1 MPFEN
6 LSQPICFSGS
16 LKANESEALL
26 TFRAHINPFGEIEF
40 DFDNIAVTNKTC
52 FLENHLGSSSDFSLS
67 GKAEDGTELSIDS
80 LGLNSEVDQ
89 NIISLSVSRCPE
101 ARFTR
106 KLDKPKESIFRWL
119 KGFRSD
125 PTRPLNQKCQIGTI
139 VMGECHYDDPNEISG
154 FIKLEINEEQFD
166 SAIWHEQANKL
177 LDHVLGVMHFAT
189 GKMFKTPIIENYT
202 GKTLEVMVLSQTAEN
217 SVSDIPVC
225 SFIDRQSI
233 FNVAVA
239 SFSNPPFPVNNLLSA
254 IEWFVMDSSIYE
266 VRLIHAFTALEN
278 IIASNLEKSENGKLI
293 LPAKDFEKKYRPILR
308 GVVKKCIEKWSI
320 SDADKK
326 KNELE
331 KINEKLS
338 ELNRRSLK
346 ENLYLLA
353 NSWSVSLEGINDNQ
367 IKAAVNARN
376 LIVHEG
382 SYNETDSN
390 IKIEHFWVI
399 REIVIRFIFTAIGY
413 QGSYISH
420 LGEFHANYPPK
431 V

>member
-1 MPFEN
+1 
-6 LSQPICFSGS
+6 
-16 LKANESEALL
+16 EALL

-40 DFDNIAVTNKTC
+40 DLDKIALTDQNS
-52 FLENHLGSSSDFSLS
+52 FIPDHLCSFGDFSLS
-67 GKAEDGTELSIDS
+67 GKAEDGTELFIDKLS
-80 LGLNSEVDQ
+80 FNSEGDLDDI
-89 NIISLSVSRCPE
+89 NLSISRCPE
-101 ARFTR
+101 ARFIR
-106 KLDKPKESIFRWL
+106 KLEKPTQAIRRWL

-125 PTRPLNQKCQIGTI
+125 PTRPLIQECQLGTI
-139 VMGECHYDDPNEISG
+139 VIGECHYDDPNEISG
-154 FIKLEINEEQFD
+154 FIKLEINEEKFD
-166 SAIWHEQANKL
+166 SVIWHEQANKL

-202 GKTLEVMVLSQTAEN
+202 GKTLEIMVLSQIAEN
-217 SVSDIPVC
+217 QVSDIPVC

-233 FNVAVA
+233 FNTAVA
-239 SFSNPPFPVNNLLSA
+239 SFFNPPFPVNNIMSA
-254 IEWFVMDSSIYE
+254 IEWFVIDSSIYE

-293 LPAKDFEKKYRPILR
+293 LPAKDFEKKYLPILR
-308 GVVKKCIEKWSI
+308 RVVKKCVEKWSI
-320 SDADKK
+320 GDSDQK

-331 KINEKLS
+331 KINEKLI

-346 ENLYLLA
+346 ENLELLA
-353 NSWSVSLEGINDNQ
+353 NCWSVSLQGINNNQ

-390 IKIEHFWVI
+390 VKMEHFWVI

-413 QGSYISH
+413 QGNYISH
-420 LGEFHANYPPK
+420 LGEFHTSQYPQK
-431 V
+431 SL